1 LNLALNHLT
10 LQKNPPVMIAT
21 CIYIHVKP
29 DKIEKFIGVTTANH
43 TESVKES
50 GNLRFD
56 LIQKVDD
63 PGWFM
68 LYEAYETEEA
78 AANHKTTSHYLQWRD
93 LVSDCFV
100 EPRQGVKYNMIA
112 PKERPKW

>member
-1 LNLALNHLT
+1 
-10 LQKNPPVMIAT
+10 MIAT